1 MKKVL
6 PFILL
11 LVVVALGLIFPSVE
25 PASVSDTKIDTG
37 DTAWLLVST
46 ALVLLMTPG
55 LAYFYGGMVRKKNV
69 ISTMLQSLVC
79 MGLITVLWAV
89 FGFSLAFGDDTGA
102 GIIGNPG
109 TFFMMKGMLGN
120 AVWPLAS
127 TIPLVLFAMFQLKFA
142 VITPALI
149 TGAFA
154 ERIKFNSYLIF
165 ITLFMI
171 VIYAPL
177 AHATWHPDGI
187 LFKLGVLDFAGG
199 TVVHMSAGWAALASA
214 LFLKGRHKLEHTPA
228 RVSYVILGTG
238 LLWFGWFGFNAGSAG
253 GAGVLAATALA
264 TTTTASA
271 AAAMSW
277 VFFDMFRGKKPSAMG
292 ACIGAVVGLVAITPA
307 AGYVTVPHSLVIG
320 IVAAIV
326 SNLVVIWRSR
336 TKIDDT
342 LDVFPCHGVGGMVGM
357 LMTGIFANQ
366 NVNSLN
372 TTGNGLFYGE
382 MTLFKAHLIALVGVS
397 LFAFVGSYLL
407 LLLTNAISPLRVSP
421 EEEEIGLDVSQHDE
435 EL

>member
-6 PFILL
+6 PFLL
-11 LVVVALGLIFPSVE
+11 LVLAVVLALLYPSVE
-25 PASVSDTKIDTG
+25 VVNIAENKIDTG
-37 DTAWLLVST
+37 DTAWLLVAT

-79 MGLITVLWAV
+79 MGLITVLWV
-89 FGFSLAFGDDTGA
+89 IFGFSLAFGDDIG
-102 GIIGNPG
+102 GVIGNPA
-109 TFFMMKGMLGN
+109 TFFMMKGMVGN
-120 AVWPLAS
+120 AVWSLAP

-154 ERIKFNSYLIF
+154 ERIRFNSYLIF
-165 ITLFMI
+165 LCLFMI
-171 VIYAPL
+171 FIYAPL

-187 LFKLGVLDFAGG
+187 LFQKGVLDFAGG

-214 LFLKGRHKLEHTPA
+214 LFLKKRTAAEHTPA

-238 LLWFGWFGFNAGSAG
+238 LLWFGWFGFNAGSAV
-253 GAGVLAATALA
+253 GAGTLAATALA

-271 AAAMSW
+271 AAAMAW
-277 VFFDMFRGKKPSAMG
+277 IFFDMARGKKPSAMG

-307 AGYVTVPHSLVIG
+307 AGFVSVSHSIIIG
-320 IVAAIV
+320 VVAAVV
-326 SNLVVIWRSR
+326 SNLVVLWRSR
-336 TKIDDT
+336 TNIDDT

-366 NVNSLN
+366 GVNAAN
-372 TTGNGLFYGE
+372 TTGNGLYFGE
-382 MTLFKAHLIALVGVS
+382 TKLFVVHLVALVVVS
-397 LFAFVGSYLL
+397 AFAFIGSYILL
-407 LLLTNAISPLRVSP
+407 VVTNAISPLRVSA
-421 EEEEIGLDVSQHDE
+421 EDEEIGLDMSQHDE